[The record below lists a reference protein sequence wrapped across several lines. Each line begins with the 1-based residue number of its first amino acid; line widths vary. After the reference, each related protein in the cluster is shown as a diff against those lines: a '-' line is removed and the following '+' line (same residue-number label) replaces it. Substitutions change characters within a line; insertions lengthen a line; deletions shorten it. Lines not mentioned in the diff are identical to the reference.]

1 MSHCAPMMS
10 AEVVRI
16 TAHDTL
22 HVHNDSLR
30 NECRADPAQVAWKDA
45 LLPSLTPVVL

>member
-1 MSHCAPMMS
+1 MVS

-22 HVHNDSLR
+22 RVHNDSLR
-30 NECRADPAQVAWKDA
+30 NECRVDPAQVAIWKDA
-45 LLPSLTPVVL
+45 LLPSLPPVVLR